1 MTHGQAFRHRVDWY
15 RLEDSSNRRIRSP
28 PNRHASER
36 VYVGRGREFLGAY
49 RLIRMIRA
57 GATCQIWEAVRDLDR
72 SRVALKLLQPEMR
85 VNRDE
90 INYLKHEFAVGE
102 PLHHPNVI
110 EIYDFSLD
118 REIAFLVMEF
128 HPGKNVKMLIR
139 TGLETFAYMTQK
151 IIVDSAKGL
160 QYLHEQGWVHRDI
173 KPDNFLVTNEGEV
186 KLIDF
191 ALAVKIKTG
200 ISRLFGGK
208 SKIQGTRS
216 YMAPEQ
222 IRGKALDE
230 RSDIYSFGCMLYE
243 LCCGRLPFTGVS
255 PEDLLM
261 KHLHAPVPLLAAGN
275 KNITPDFNDLV
286 ASMMA
291 KNPNNRPK
299 TMEEFLRHFHSL
311 RVFRV
316 QPKPPAIQK
325 APRTG
330 GES

>member
-1 MTHGQAFRHRVDWY
+1 M
-15 RLEDSSNRRIRSP
+15 L
-28 PNRHASER
+28 ASES

-72 SRVALKLLQPEMR
+72 SRVALKLLQPEVR
-85 VNRDE
+85 AIREEV
-90 INYLKHEFAVGE
+90 NYLRHEFAVGE

-110 EIYDFSLD
+110 EIYDFSID
-118 REIAFLVMEF
+118 REVAFLSMEF

-139 TGLETFAYMTQK
+139 TGLDTFSHQTQK
-151 IIVDSAKGL
+151 IIVNSAKGL
-160 QYLHEQGWVHRDI
+160 LYLHEQGWVHRDI
-173 KPDNFLVTNEGEV
+173 KPDNFLVSVDGDV

-191 ALAVKIKTG
+191 ALAVKQKTG
-200 ISRLFGGK
+200 IAKFFAGK

-222 IRGKALDE
+222 IRGKPLDQ

-261 KHLHAPVPLLAAGN
+261 KHLHAAVPVLAASN

-286 ASMMA
+286 AQMMA
-291 KNPNNRPK
+291 KNPADRPRS
-299 TMEEFLRHFHSL
+299 MEEFLRHFNSV
-311 RVFRV
+311 RVFRM
-316 QPKPPAIQK
+316 QPKPPEEQQASQ
-325 APRTG
+325 PG
-330 GES
+330 GET